1 VIGPKEEE
9 QTDTVLGK
17 VSQTILFLPSRASLF
32 FPGTAGV
39 EKPGTPRRPGP
50 LKLPEDLSET
60 DLVERLIQRDQ
71 AVFLHVY
78 REHAPVLSRVLSRM
92 GVPPDDVEDLLQT
105 TFTEALAGLE
115 RFEGRSSLR
124 SWLLSVALNQTR
136 NYIRARIRD
145 RANAPLLVQIS
156 SPAKDVEV
164 QLSEAQQ
171 NMRFQRALAALPP
184 MQREALVLCEL
195 SGLPAREVSE
205 LLGVPAGT
213 VWRRVHDAK
222 ASLRRL
228 LAEEDAS

>member
-1 VIGPKEEE
+1 
-9 QTDTVLGK
+9 
-17 VSQTILFLPSRASLF
+17 
-32 FPGTAGV
+32 
-39 EKPGTPRRPGP
+39 

-60 DLVERLIQRDQ
+60 ELVKRLIQRDQ

-78 REHAPVLSRVLSRM
+78 REHAPVVSRVLSRM
-92 GVPPDDVEDLLQT
+92 GVPPEDVEDLLQT

-115 RFEGRSSLR
+115 RFEGRSSIR

-136 NYIRARIRD
+136 NYIRSRVRD
-145 RANAPLLVQIS
+145 RTNAPLLAQVATAPQD
-156 SPAKDVEV
+156 AEA

-171 NMRFQRALAALPP
+171 NARLQQALAALPP

-228 LAEEDAS
+228 LAEEDPS